1 MMELSKK
8 QEQAFLFLL
17 LTFYFAEPMS
27 TIYITESDVSYQV
40 QHQYFKVFHQEKQR
54 ICIPIRNISQF
65 FIFGNIHLPKK
76 VIQTIYCHQIPA
88 LYLTQQGEPLGRLE
102 NPSKL
107 RPKYL
112 THQCRRARDT
122 EFNRATA
129 ESIVWAKL
137 HNQHTFLQSWTQ
149 YHANHT
155 TQRALNYL
163 KLMIDNL
170 PSSGSIDELQECS
183 EEADNIY
190 YCAVASL
197 LSFYNN
203 GCPRATLKHI
213 TGLQNLGNTL
223 LHQYIYTFL
232 NTAGLH
238 PDYAILHHSSCHELP
253 LAWDFAA
260 EFRAPIVDDL
270 VLNFAR
276 NLTSL
281 KSNGNGN
288 GNGKKTD
295 TLLQQFLQCW
305 EGKLRTFVLHP
316 YAGEVSYRQCIDLQV
331 REYIASLLGDV
342 EYYRPLAL
350 KFHPNHSTSTN
361 IVRPQKTALTLVK

>member
-1 MMELSKK
+1 MELSKK

-40 QHQYFKVFHQEKQR
+40 QHQYFKVFHQQKQR

-65 FIFGNIHLPKK
+65 FIFGNIHLPKE

-102 NPSKL
+102 NLSKL

-112 THQCRRARDT
+112 TYQCRRARDT

-129 ESIVWAKL
+129 ESIIWAKL

-163 KLMIDNL
+163 TLMIDNL
-170 PSSGSIDELQECS
+170 PSSGSINELHECS

-203 GCPRATLKHI
+203 GCPRTTAKHI
-213 TGLQNLGNTL
+213 SGLQNLGNTL

-288 GNGKKTD
+288 GNGKKTH

-316 YAGEVSYRQCIDLQV
+316 YAGEVTYRQCIDLQV

-350 KFHPNHSTSTN
+350 KFHPNHSTFTN
-361 IVRPQKTALTLVK
+361 IARPQKTALTLVK